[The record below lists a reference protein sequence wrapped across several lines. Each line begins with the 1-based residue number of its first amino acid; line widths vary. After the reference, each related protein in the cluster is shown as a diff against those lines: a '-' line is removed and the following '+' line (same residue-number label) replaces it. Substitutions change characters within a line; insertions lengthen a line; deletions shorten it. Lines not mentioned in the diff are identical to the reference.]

1 MQKNVTLCMQKHEKT
16 HKNTKFLK
24 LNTNNSHFTHDVT
37 NSYRSRRP
45 KLMLMPAIMLNALKL
60 PNVDSSFPPE

>member
-37 NSYRSRRP
+37 ISTE
-45 KLMLMPAIMLNALKL
+45 KL
-60 PNVDSSFPPE
+60 